1 MTWTP
6 WSLPVQHVAS
16 EEREARLHRGVVAGG
31 ADLAHRAD
39 HVAAGGRLVQL
50 PGAELTGLNRSRC
63 DPECGSGRDGFCGM
77 WSIGL
82 AGPGRVRARFAADAV
97 EHPR

>member
-1 MTWTP
+1 
-6 WSLPVQHVAS
+6 L
-16 EEREARLHRGVVAGG
+16 EELEARLHRVVVSGG

-39 HVAAGGRLVQL
+39 HVAGGADLAHQADHVAAGECLVQL
-50 PGAELTGLNRSRC
+50 RGAELTGLNRSRF

-77 WSIGL
+77 RSMGP

-97 EHPR
+97 ERPR